1 MAMIFG
7 ADVIA
12 VSQRVTRRNPNIVR
26 IGCDS
31 NEDIF
36 LASRLSEQQLQALAR
51 DFFVILLVNILF
63 RSK

>member
-7 ADVIA
+7 TAVIA
-12 VSQRVTRRNPNIVR
+12 VGTQRVMRRNPNIVR

-36 LASRLSEQQLQALAR
+36 LASPLSEQQLQALAR
-51 DFFVILLVNILF
+51 DFFVILFVNIL
-63 RSK
+63 

>member
-12 VSQRVTRRNPNIVR
+12 VSQRVTCRNPNIVR

-31 NEDIF
+31 SEDIF
-36 LASRLSEQQLQALAR
+36 LASHASEQQLQALAQ
-51 DFFVILLVNILF
+51 DFLAFYL
-63 RSK
+63 